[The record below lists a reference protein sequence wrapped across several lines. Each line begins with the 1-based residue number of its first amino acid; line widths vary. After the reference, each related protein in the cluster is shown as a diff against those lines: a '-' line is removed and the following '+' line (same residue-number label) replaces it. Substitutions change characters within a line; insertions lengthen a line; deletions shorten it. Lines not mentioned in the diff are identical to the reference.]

1 MAKSRSLW
9 IAFTSDSLELPLVV
23 ADTSRELAK
32 YLGVSQ
38 NLVHKKVY
46 QKQKFSGE
54 KCGYKVEKIDVG
66 LEWRERNGL

>member
-9 IAFTSDSLELPLVV
+9 IAFTADSLELPLVV
-23 ADTSRELAK
+23 ADTSKELAR

-46 QKQKFSGE
+46 QRQKFSGE